1 MQDTIDRGTGA
12 AAPHNENVIL
22 LRDRRRLAYAEFG
35 DPRGRPAF
43 FFHGFPGS
51 RLEAS
56 ITDAKAR
63 ERGVRIIAPDRP
75 GFGLSDFQ
83 HGRRITGWP
92 TDVAQLA
99 DALGIERFAV
109 GGISGGGPYALACAW
124 AIPERLTATAVISG
138 VGPMGSG
145 GTNEGMSLQNRIIFG
160 ISRISPLTARI
171 PMFLMEQ
178 MVRRMPDRAT
188 DQMMKAM
195 PEPDRKVLEQPGV
208 KEMFKEDAVEALRH
222 GTRGAALESWL
233 FTRPWG
239 FQLED
244 VRAPVRL
251 WQGGADVNVPI
262 AMGRAMA
269 SRLPNCIATYY
280 EDEGHLLAVTHM
292 DEILS
297 ALAP

>member
-1 MQDTIDRGTGA
+1 MQDTVDRGTGA
-12 AAPHNENVIL
+12 ATPHNENVIL
-22 LRDRRRLAYAEFG
+22 LRDRRRLAYAEYG
-35 DPRGRPAF
+35 NPRGRPLF
-43 FFHGFPGS
+43 FFHGLPGS

-56 ITDAKAR
+56 ITDARAR
-63 ERGVRIIAPDRP
+63 EHGVRIIAPDRP

-83 HGRRITGWP
+83 GRRRITGWP
-92 TDVAQLA
+92 SDVVQLA

-109 GGISGGGPYALACAW
+109 AGISGGGPYALACAW
-124 AIPERLTATAVISG
+124 AIPERLTATGVISG
-138 VGPMGSG
+138 VGPMWHSG
-145 GTNEGMSLQNRIIFG
+145 ANEGMSLQNRIIFG
-160 ISRISPLTARI
+160 LSRISPATARI
-171 PMFLMEQ
+171 PMLLMEQ
-178 MVRRMPDRAT
+178 MLRRMPDRMA

-195 PEPDRKVLEQPGV
+195 PEPDRRVIEDPAV
-208 KEMFKEDAVEALRH
+208 KAMFMEDAVEALRH
-222 GTRGAALESWL
+222 GSRGAAFESWL

-262 AMGRAMA
+262 AMAREMA

-292 DEILS
+292 EEILS